1 MSNNWINMVQIAIK
15 AGKVQV
21 GSNLIPSIQSQK
33 AKLVLISETCGNNT
47 KKKVLNKTEYYSI
60 PCVNITQEDME
71 KISIRN
77 YSALA
82 ITDDG
87 FAQTI
92 LKKVGEND
100 GLQ

>member
-1 MSNNWINMVQIAIK
+1 
-15 AGKVQV
+15 
-21 GSNLIPSIQSQK
+21 
-33 AKLVLISETCGNNT
+33 
-47 KKKVLNKTEYYSI
+47 
-60 PCVNITQEDME
+60 ME

-82 ITDDG
+82 ITDNG